1 MTIEDVI
8 PSEVNESEE
17 EFVHSELQSQLQ
29 REILEVTFT
38 KVNGEKRIM
47 NCTLMEGILPS
58 NPTEETTK
66 DTKEKKVNED
76 VLSVWDVDSNGWRSF
91 RVKNITRVRQHA
103 LAGGTSA

>member
-8 PSEVNESEE
+8 PSEGLELED
-17 EFVHSELQSQLQ
+17 EFVYAELHSQLQ
-29 REILEVTFT
+29 KEVLEVTFT
-38 KVNGEKRIM
+38 KVNGDKRVM

>member
-8 PSEVNESEE
+8 PSEGLELED
-17 EFVHSELQSQLQ
+17 EFVYAELQTQLQ
-29 REILEVTFT
+29 TEVLEVTFT
-38 KVNGEKRIM
+38 KVNGDKRVM

-76 VLSVWDVDSNGWRSF
+76 ILSVWDVDASGWRSF

-103 LAGGTSA
+103 LQGGTNA

>member
-8 PSEVNESEE
+8 PNEVNELED
-17 EFVHSELQSQLQ
+17 EFVHSELQSQLK

-58 NPTEETTK
+58 NPTEEAK
-66 DTKEKKVNED
+66 KEAKKKVNED
-76 VLSVWDVDSNGWRSF
+76 VLSVWDVDSSGWRSF
-91 RVKNITRVRQHA
+91 RMNTVTRVRQIMAH
-103 LAGGTSA
+103 GGGNA

>member
-8 PSEVNESEE
+8 PSEGLELED
-17 EFVHSELQSQLQ
+17 EFVYAELQSQLQ
-29 REILEVTFT
+29 KEVLEVTFT

-58 NPTEETTK
+58 NPTEEAK
-66 DTKEKKVNED
+66 KEAKKKVNED
-76 VLSVWDVDSNGWRSF
+76 VLSVWDIDSNGWRSF
-91 RVKNITRVRQHA
+91 RIKNVTRVRHHA